1 MGSKQKYHDFCKT
14 ESSIPIFSKDWWL
27 DAVCG
32 KDNWDVV
39 LVEKGGQIIASM
51 PYYMV
56 KRRMMRIMR
65 IITMPQLTQTMGPW
79 LRPSNAKYANQ
90 LAEQK
95 NLTTALIQKLPHFDY
110 FCQNFH
116 YSITNWLPFYW
127 QGFSQTTRY
136 TYVLEEISDTQKIW
150 NGMLPKIRTDIKK
163 AQNRFGLQ
171 VCTDLGIDTFLTM
184 NEQTFARQGMKLPYS
199 KDFVKRLDYACE
211 EHNAR
216 RIFFAKDMDDRIHAA
231 AYIVWDEN
239 SAYYLM
245 GGSDSDLRNSG
256 ANSLCMWK
264 AIEFA
269 STVTKAFDFEGSM
282 IEPVERFFRAF
293 GVRQIPYFQVSKINL
308 PFFKIYQDIRS
319 WGGMLRK
326 LIRNRTRTKSSAK
339 DS

>member
-1 MGSKQKYHDFCKT
+1 MSVNNSLFQK
-14 ESSIPIFSKDWWL
+14 PWWL

-51 PYYMV
+51 PYYMG
-56 KRRMMRIMR
+56 KRRGMR
-65 IITMPQLTQTMGPW
+65 IITMPKLTQTMGPW

-95 NLTTALIQKLPHFDY
+95 DLMTGLIEKLPAYDY
-110 FCQNFH
+110 FLQNFH

-136 TYVLEEISDTQKIW
+136 TYMLEEISDTQKIW
-150 NGMLPKIRTDIKK
+150 DDLLPKIRTDIKK

-171 VCTDLGIDTFLTM
+171 VCTDLGIDAFLTM
-184 NEQTFARQGMKLPYS
+184 NEQTFTRQRMKLPYS
-199 KDFVKRLDYACE
+199 KDFVKRLDNACK

-216 RIFFAKDMDDRIHAA
+216 RIFFAKDMDGRIHATV
-231 AYIVWDEN
+231 YIVWDEN

-245 GGSDSDLRNSG
+245 GGSDPDLRNSG
-256 ANSLCMWK
+256 ANSLCMWE
-264 AIEFA
+264 AIKFA

-293 GVRQIPYFQVSKINL
+293 GARQMPYFQVSKINS
-308 PFFKIYQDIRS
+308 PFVKIYRDIRS
-319 WGGMLRK
+319 WGGILQR
-326 LIRNRTRTKSSAK
+326 LIRNRTTKKSSAK

>member
-1 MGSKQKYHDFCKT
+1 MIPSKQKYRAHCKVEPT
-14 ESSIPIFSKDWWL
+14 IPIFPKDWWL

-32 KDNWDVV
+32 KDNWDAV
-39 LVEKGGQIIASM
+39 LIEKEGQVIASM

-56 KRRMMRIMR
+56 KKYGMH
-65 IITMPQLTQTMGPW
+65 IITMPKLTQTMGPW

-90 LAEQK
+90 LADQK
-95 NLTTALIQKLPHFDY
+95 NLMTALIQKLPHFDY

-116 YSITNWLPFYW
+116 YSITNWLPFCW

-136 TYVLEEISDTQKIW
+136 TYVLEDISDTQKIW

-171 VCTDLGIDTFLTM
+171 VCTDLGIDAFLTI
-184 NEQTFARQGMKLPYS
+184 NEQTFIRQGIKLPYS
-199 KDFVKRLDYACE
+199 KYFVKRLDKACE

-216 RIFFAKDMDDRIHAA
+216 RIFFAKDMDGRIHAA
-231 AYIVWDEN
+231 VYIVWDEN

-269 STVTKAFDFEGSM
+269 SKVTKAFDFEGSM

-293 GVRQIPYFQVSKINL
+293 GARQIPYFQVSKINS